1 MPAKISP
8 FLTAFGATAFRTPT
22 TAAVR
27 ARGKQA
33 LVWNGPHDCLRA
45 LRD

>member
-1 MPAKISP
+1 MPAMISP
-8 FLTAFGATAFRTPT
+8 DPTTVAPT